1 MCFYSIYGRR
11 RGFKI
16 EQIDLL
22 KDKGILV
29 IELKDKGKELR
40 NQWEEAFAKHLS
52 KSEKRKI
59 YFHQHLWH
67 VFSYDKLFC
76 LERQKA
82 RAAFNMKKKN
92 ACYIFYQNNENTL
105 LLENA
110 IGLKAED
117 ILNEIDGYITDVYV
131 VDKDFSWT
139 YVHTHEYFLGP
150 YFFQPV
156 EV

>member
-1 MCFYSIYGRR
+1 M
-11 RGFKI
+11 
-16 EQIDLL
+16 L

-52 KSEKRKI
+52 ISEKRKI

-67 VFSYDKLFC
+67 VFSYDK
-76 LERQKA
+76 
-82 RAAFNMKKKN
+82 

-110 IGLKAED
+110 RGLKADD
-117 ILNEIDGYITDVYV
+117 ILNEIDGYLTDVYV

-139 YVHTHEYFLGP
+139 YIHTHEFFLGP
-150 YFFQPV
+150 YFIQQV